1 MDYDQY
7 SDKNFVNRKLK
18 PFNLQ
23 EALAGKP
30 VVDGLGNPVVN
41 FHYFKGSQSTQKLY
55 GLDNTGEINSCGDD
69 GQFFEGDKS
78 PSKYDLFM
86 ASEKKEGWIAIGRM
100 TQPSATVAFCTHV
113 WATKEQ
119 AEAAYMPEGFPFSV
133 QKITWEE

>member
-1 MDYDQY
+1 M
-7 SDKNFVNRKLK
+7 K

-30 VVDGLGNPVVN
+30 VVTRDGRKVSRIIHMPEVADPYNKVLAISDARYMTYSESGEFSLCNPGSVN
-41 FHYFKGSQSTQKLY
+41 
-55 GLDNTGEINSCGDD
+55 
-69 GQFFEGDKS
+69 
-78 PSKYDLFM
+78 DLFM
-86 ASEKKEGWIAIGRM
+86 VSEKKEGWIAIGRM
-100 TQPSATVAFCTHV
+100 TQPSATAAFCTHV